1 MDCLELRRGS
11 TGTARL
17 SAIMT
22 KTSDNASAM
31 TADHIGDD
39 DTIELALTAE
49 DVLALSRAAEEAYAE
64 ARQSKSTPTTV
75 DAFHPGQSARFGTWP
90 VTLALSVLGIV
101 IAIALGLAADH
112 VHTIRVVASAVETAP
127 TESQESPVQ
136 FNNPFDASEVF
147 EFPPG
152 TSDDKAR
159 ESVAALLLERARDRQ
174 RTELAKSRPAT
185 PGPAART
192 RMARNSESHL
202 TSGPASEPRW
212 R

>member
-1 MDCLELRRGS
+1 
-11 TGTARL
+11 
-17 SAIMT
+17 MT
-22 KTSDNASAM
+22 KTPQNASAL
-31 TADHIGDD
+31 TADDMADD

-64 ARQSKSTPTTV
+64 AAQSKSTLTTM
-75 DAFHPGQSARFGTWP
+75 DAFHPGQSARFGTWR
-90 VTLALSVLGIV
+90 VALALSGLGIV

-112 VHTIRVVASAVETAP
+112 VRTISVVASAVETLP
-127 TESQESPVQ
+127 TESPESPVR

-152 TSDDKAR
+152 TSGDKAR

-174 RTELAKSRPAT
+174 RTEPAKSRLGT
-185 PGPAART
+185 PSQAART
-192 RMARNSESHL
+192 RLARNSESHL
-202 TSGPASEPRW
+202 TTGPASEPRW